1 MERPAYFGN
10 LPYPP
15 KSKKPCVIRD
25 ADQKK
30 DFFSHEVPEES
41 NVYTVIASTDKL
53 HCGMMAMAP
62 GSTWR
67 FVDEHLGDEC
77 YYLLQGNLTELEC
90 DSGECVE
97 ANAGDT
103 LFIPMGCKHKGY
115 NFSEE
120 KQILFWSIAPKMWP
134 EKTDTSY
141 PAEKIRFYKHGRD
154 EFGLKGMPEK
164 DVGLRK
170 EFKLRQRDVNQLG
183 TFPLPGPE
191 ARQKPIHY
199 YVQNRSN
206 CITTVFGA
214 KFPMRL
220 RFHVSNDY
228 MHVGE
233 MYLPCG
239 GVGARTSEVDS
250 HEGDTV
256 ILVTRG
262 QITFFMPET
271 EEVHFAK
278 TGEVMYIPERT
289 KYQLINYDATPVEAY
304 FAIGGGL

>member
-15 KSKKPCVIRD
+15 KSKKPCVIREGD
-25 ADQKK
+25 HKT

-41 NVYTVIASTDKL
+41 NIFAVIASTDKL
-53 HCGMMAMAP
+53 HCGMMYMAP

-67 FVDEHLGDEC
+67 FVDEHLGDET

-120 KQILFWSIAPKMWP
+120 KQVLFWSIAPKMWP
-134 EKTDTSY
+134 DKTDTSY

-154 EFGLKGMPEK
+154 EFNLGAMAEK

-183 TFPLPGPE
+183 RFPLPGPE
-191 ARQKPIHY
+191 SRKKPIHY
-199 YVQNRSN
+199 YVQNKSN
-206 CITTVFGA
+206 SLTTIFGS
-214 KFPMRL
+214 KFPVRL
-220 RFHVSNDY
+220 RFHVSNDFL
-228 MHVGE
+228 HVGE
-233 MYLPCG
+233 LYLPCG
-239 GVGARTSEVDS
+239 GVGARCSEVDS

-256 ILVTRG
+256 MLVTRG
-262 QITFFMPET
+262 NITFFMPET
-271 EEVHFAK
+271 EEVFLAK
-278 TGEVMYIPERT
+278 KGECMYIPEKM
-289 KYQLINYDATPVEAY
+289 KYQLINYDDTPVEAY

>member
-1 MERPAYFGN
+1 MKRPDYFGN
-10 LPYPP
+10 LPFPP
-15 KSKKPCVIRD
+15 DRKRPAVIRD

-41 NVYTVIASTDKL
+41 NTYSVIISTDKL
-53 HCGMMAMAP
+53 HCGMMTMAP

-115 NFSEE
+115 NFSEQ

-134 EKTDTSY
+134 ETTDTSY
-141 PAEKIRFYKHGRD
+141 PAEKIRFYKHGTD
-154 EFGLKGMPEK
+154 EFHLNGMPEAK
-164 DVGLRK
+164 VGLRK

-183 TFPLPGPE
+183 SFPLPGPE
-191 ARQKPIHY
+191 SRKKPIHY
-199 YVQNRSN
+199 YVQNKDNS
-206 CITTVFGA
+206 ITTIFGA
-214 KFPMRL
+214 KSPMRL
-220 RFHVSNDY
+220 RFHVSNDFL
-228 MHVGE
+228 HVGE

-239 GVGARTSEVDS
+239 GVGARTSEVDW
-250 HEGDTV
+250 HEGDTA

-262 QITFFMPET
+262 QITFYMPET
-271 EEVHFAK
+271 EETFFVK
-278 TGEVMYIPERT
+278 KDEVMYIPERV
-289 KYQLINYDATPVEAY
+289 KYQLINYEAAPVEAY